1 MPMLPLVLFMLAPVL
16 GAALPM
22 PPPAGTLPD
31 HGFRFVR
38 VQFDSNAPG
47 MRSMGGAPW
56 SHDHPR
62 AELQFYEALERTTQ
76 IHVEGPPLV
85 LTLKD
90 ERIFEHPLLYLCE
103 PGYWTMDDEEVETL
117 RAYLER
123 GGFILFDDFRGE
135 RELQQLYDQLKRLF
149 PDREPVE
156 IPPDHPIWSIYY
168 DVDPVAAPSLVRG
181 GFRFADYEDR
191 YFALFDDR
199 GRIMALLCYN
209 QDIGDGWEWPERN
222 VEDASTISFQMG
234 INFLMY
240 ALTH

>member
-1 MPMLPLVLFMLAPVL
+1 MLAGLL
-16 GAALPM
+16 GDVSVHSPSSDASQ
-22 PPPAGTLPD
+22 D
-31 HGFRFVR
+31 YGFRFVR
-38 VQFDSNAPG
+38 IQFDSNASG
-47 MRSMGGAPW
+47 MRSRGGAPW

-85 LTLKD
+85 LTLMD

-103 PGYWTMDDEEVETL
+103 PGYWTMNEDEVENL
-117 RAYLER
+117 RAYLDR
-123 GGFILFDDFRGE
+123 GGFILFDDFRGP
-135 RELQQLYDQLKRLF
+135 REWQQLYEQMKRVF

-156 IPPDHPIWSIYY
+156 IPRDHFIWNIYY
-168 DVDPVAAPSLVRG
+168 EVDPVAAPSLVRG
-181 GFRFADYEDR
+181 GFRFAEYEDQ

-199 GRIMALLCYN
+199 GRMVALMCYN

-222 VEDASTISFQMG
+222 FEDASTTAFQMG